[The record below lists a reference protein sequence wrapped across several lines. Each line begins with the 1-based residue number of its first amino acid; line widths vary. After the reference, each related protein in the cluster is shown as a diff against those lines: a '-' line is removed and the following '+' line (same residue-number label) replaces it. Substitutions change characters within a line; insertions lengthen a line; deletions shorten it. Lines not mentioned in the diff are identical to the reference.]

1 MKASI
6 NGLIRLTRYREYLSF
21 VVVSTSL
28 GAIAAYG
35 QFSWQ
40 LGVVLLANELAVAFA
55 FMINDVEDAADDA
68 LDAAKAKRNPV
79 SAGMISYRAAYIASF
94 IVAVLSAALYAL
106 LGMGPFV
113 IGTAC
118 LLIAFLYSWRPVRLK
133 SIPFVDL
140 VSHALMLAGLQFAA
154 AYFTFSSTLGPRFF
168 WLFLMSI
175 GISAYGELFNEL
187 RDLEGDKRAGVTHTA
202 SVLGPRAAR
211 LSGDGLLGDWILRG
225 IRLDL
230 HRADGA
236 AVGAGVVGDQC
247 VDSGPAAIV
256 AHAPQ
261 GVIVRGCVGAVPQTR
276 GDRCGI
282 RPHRTRSRPM
292 GRLDGARCH
301 AVVLRRVDSR
311 TAVDAAAD
319 SVVSVSARAA
329 IAAVLGAGA
338 GDDRGAS
345 GRRPHVQ
352 ESTKSSNKPT
362 RPLRQ
367 TK

>member
-79 SAGMISYRAAYIASF
+79 SAGMISYRAAYVASF
-94 IVAVLSAALYAL
+94 IVAALSAALYAL
-106 LGMGPFV
+106 LGTGTFV

-118 LLIAFLYSWRPVRLK
+118 LLIAFLYSWRTVRLK
-133 SIPFVDL
+133 AIPFVDL
-140 VSHALMLAGLQFAA
+140 ISHALMLAGLQFAA

-202 SVLGPRAAR
+202 SVLGPRAAGR
-211 LSGDGLLGDWILRG
+211 LATVFLAIGLFAAFVSLFIVQIVPPWVLALVAVSALILALRPLLSTHRKESSFVVASAPFHKPVEIAAAFALTVRVVG
-225 IRLDL
+225 PWATSTASTVAHSSFGALILAQPWMQPLIRLFQFQPEQL
-230 HRADGA
+230 F
-236 AVGAGVVGDQC
+236 
-247 VDSGPAAIV
+247 
-256 AHAPQ
+256 
-261 GVIVRGCVGAVPQTR
+261 
-276 GDRCGI
+276 
-282 RPHRTRSRPM
+282 
-292 GRLDGARCH
+292 RLF
-301 AVVLRRVDSR
+301 
-311 TAVDAAAD
+311 
-319 SVVSVSARAA
+319 
-329 IAAVLGAGA
+329 
-338 GDDRGAS
+338 
-345 GRRPHVQ
+345 
-352 ESTKSSNKPT
+352 
-362 RPLRQ
+362 
-367 TK
+367 